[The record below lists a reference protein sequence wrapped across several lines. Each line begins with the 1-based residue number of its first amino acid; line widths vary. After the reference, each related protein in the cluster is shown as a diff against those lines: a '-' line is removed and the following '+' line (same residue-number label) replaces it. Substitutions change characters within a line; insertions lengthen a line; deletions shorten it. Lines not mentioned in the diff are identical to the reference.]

1 MDERPSDGWFPGWLL
16 WVIGPV
22 TVLAAALI
30 VLALVLGIQAGQ
42 RQAEVERRQQA
53 AIAIQRAVDYRA
65 EGRLAEALAEYQ
77 RVLVLDPGNSAAL
90 AGIESLLQLAAGGAA
105 PSELSPATPAPAEAA
120 SAAYPPAQTAP
131 ASAPAFTPTPPN
143 LSPEVR
149 LWQDALTAYQ
159 AGEWADA
166 EDLILE
172 LQRSA
177 PAFRSVEAAGML
189 FDLYVNLAA
198 ESEQAGDLEQALA
211 YVDQALEL
219 RPENTALRTARSM
232 AAMYQEMLAVS
243 GVDWEQTI
251 ELLEGLYVRDSGY
264 RDVQERL
271 QAALLAY
278 GEQLAEAGDWCEAA
292 AQYRAAVAIESSPA
306 TIAQRNSL
314 EERCEAERGP
324 SSLASAGATPT
335 RAVAALTD
343 EPADETGQPEE
354 EVTPTPEPAPT
365 TPAASAPVSGRIVFS
380 AVDPINGRT
389 HVYIADAAGQT
400 PPTILAEDGQQPAF
414 RPDGQRFVYR
424 NLRDDMRGLTA
435 LDPASGLELRFTE
448 YAEDGR
454 PSWNGEGNR
463 ITFASNREG
472 DRLWRV
478 YTLWADVGSEA
489 AVMVYGDSPAWSK
502 AEDRIAYRGCD
513 ESGNRCGIWSMT
525 GSGGDRRPLTTT
537 PADDRPAWAPSG
549 QFVAFM
555 SDGRD
560 GNPEIYRVDAG
571 GGQVTR
577 LTEDGAI
584 DGLPTVSPDGAWVA
598 FVSNRSGS
606 WAVYAV
612 PSGGGAAQQLFT
624 IQGSLGNW
632 LEQSLQWIP

>member
-1 MDERPSDGWFPGWLL
+1 MDDRPSDGLFPGWLL

-42 RQAEVERRQQA
+42 RQAEVERRQQV

-65 EGRLAEALAEYQ
+65 EGRLAESLAEYQ
-77 RVLVLDPGNSAAL
+77 RVLVLDPGNSAAV
-90 AGIESLLQLAAGGAA
+90 AGIESLLQLAAGEA
-105 PSELSPATPAPAEAA
+105 PPQVAGQTTPVPAEEA
-120 SAAYPPAQTAP
+120 SAAYPPAAPPQTSAAMPAP
-131 ASAPAFTPTPPN
+131 PD

-149 LWQDALTAYQ
+149 LWQDALAAYQ
-159 AGEWADA
+159 AGEWA
-166 EDLILE
+166 ETETLILQ
-172 LQRSA
+172 LQRTA
-177 PAFRSVEAAGML
+177 PEFRSAEAAGML

-198 ESEQAGDLEQALA
+198 ESEQGGDLEQALA

-219 RPENTALRTARSM
+219 RPDNSAMRTARSM
-232 AAMYQEMLAVS
+232 AAMYLEMLAVS
-243 GVDWEQTI
+243 GKDWAQTI
-251 ELLEGLYVRDSGY
+251 ELLEGLYVRDSSY
-264 RDVQERL
+264 RDVQARL
-271 QAALLAY
+271 QTALLAY
-278 GEQLAEAGDWCEAA
+278 GEELAEAGEWCEAA

-306 TIAQRNSL
+306 TIAQRNAL
-314 EERCEAERGP
+314 EERCGAGRAP
-324 SSLASAGATPT
+324 ATLADARTTPT
-335 RAVAALTD
+335 QAAALLVP
-343 EPADETGQPEE
+343 EPADATAQPEE
-354 EVTPTPEPAPT
+354 AISTPEPAPT
-365 TPAASAPVSGRIVFS
+365 APASSAPVSGRIVFS
-380 AVDPINGRT
+380 AVDPISGRT
-389 HVYIADAAGQT
+389 HVYLADAAGKT
-400 PPTILAEDGQQPAF
+400 PATILAEDGQQGAF

-424 NLRDDMRGLTA
+424 NLRDDMRGLTS
-435 LDPASGLELRFTE
+435 LDPASGLELRFTD

-489 AVMVYGDSPAWSK
+489 AMMVYGDSPAWSK

-525 GSGGDRRPLTTT
+525 GSGGDRRPLTSTA
-537 PADDRPAWAPSG
+537 ADDRPVWAPNG
-549 QFVAFM
+549 QFVVFM

-560 GNPEIYRVDAG
+560 GNSEIYRVDAG
-571 GGQVTR
+571 GGQVMR
-577 LTEDGAI
+577 LTDSGAI
-584 DGLPTVSPDGAWVA
+584 DGLPAVSPDGAWVA
-598 FVSNRSGS
+598 FVSNRSGG

-612 PSGGGAAQQLFT
+612 PSGGGEAQQLFT

>member
-1 MDERPSDGWFPGWLL
+1 MDDRPSDGWFPGWLL

-219 RPENTALRTARSM
+219 CPENTALRTARSM

-278 GEQLAEAGDWCEAA
+278 GEQLPKFTTGARRRRNTG
-292 AQYRAAVAIESSPA
+292 RRSLSSHRLP
-306 TIAQRNSL
+306 RL
-314 EERCEAERGP
+314 P
-324 SSLASAGATPT
+324 
-335 RAVAALTD
+335 
-343 EPADETGQPEE
+343 
-354 EVTPTPEPAPT
+354 
-365 TPAASAPVSGRIVFS
+365 SAPFGR
-380 AVDPINGRT
+380 
-389 HVYIADAAGQT
+389 
-400 PPTILAEDGQQPAF
+400 
-414 RPDGQRFVYR
+414 
-424 NLRDDMRGLTA
+424 A
-435 LDPASGLELRFTE
+435 L
-448 YAEDGR
+448 
-454 PSWNGEGNR
+454 
-463 ITFASNREG
+463 
-472 DRLWRV
+472 
-478 YTLWADVGSEA
+478 
-489 AVMVYGDSPAWSK
+489 
-502 AEDRIAYRGCD
+502 
-513 ESGNRCGIWSMT
+513 
-525 GSGGDRRPLTTT
+525 
-537 PADDRPAWAPSG
+537 
-549 QFVAFM
+549 
-555 SDGRD
+555 
-560 GNPEIYRVDAG
+560 
-571 GGQVTR
+571 
-577 LTEDGAI
+577 
-584 DGLPTVSPDGAWVA
+584 
-598 FVSNRSGS
+598 
-606 WAVYAV
+606 
-612 PSGGGAAQQLFT
+612 
-624 IQGSLGNW
+624 
-632 LEQSLQWIP
+632 